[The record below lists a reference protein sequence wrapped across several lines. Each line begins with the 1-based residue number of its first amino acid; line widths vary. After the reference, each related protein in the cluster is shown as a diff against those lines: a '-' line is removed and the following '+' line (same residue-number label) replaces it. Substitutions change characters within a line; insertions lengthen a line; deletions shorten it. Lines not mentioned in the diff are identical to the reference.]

1 MSQRAMLTTLWWAW
15 GLLLILLLIVLSLQP
30 ALFGDNIEKIWQW
43 FLPNLVPAMT
53 MVGFTAYASPGTS
66 NPGTSDPGTMNLF
79 PLALGIS
86 GFYLAILTLSVA
98 GTLFAPQPLEFVTM
112 SSLWLAPLQGFAL
125 AGLGVFFV
133 KR

>member
-1 MSQRAMLTTLWWAW
+1 MSQRAMLTTLWWVW

-30 ALFGDNIEKIWQW
+30 ALFGDDVEKAWQW

-53 MVGFTAYASPGTS
+53 MVGFTAYVSPA
-66 NPGTSDPGTMNLF
+66 PADPGTRNLF
-79 PLALGIS
+79 PLALGVS
-86 GFYLAILTLSVA
+86 AFYLAILTLSVV
-98 GTLFAPQPLEFVTM
+98 GTLFTPRPLDFLTR